1 MWPDCRVLGRDTV
14 CFRDHSIVREKRWY
28 VYMSVL
34 GRLLKF
40 AAPYWK
46 RYALAFIFLLA
57 ISGLTLLQPMVIRWV
72 VDGVLATESY
82 DLLIYGAL
90 AIFGVAALK
99 GVIQYLQRF
108 NMAYAGQK
116 VVFDIRNTLYEH
128 LQQLSY
134 SFYDQT
140 QTGQIMSRV
149 TSDVDAAQRF
159 LSNGAIQIVSNAVSF
174 FATLILMLSLNWRLT
189 LISMV
194 TVPVLAWRV
203 QVYATKVRPMFTQ
216 IQQQV
221 AVVNTRIQENIA
233 GQRVVKAFARKQYEI
248 DKFERDNMELLHRSI
263 RAERLS
269 AINWSL
275 MRLLTEMSLAIILW
289 YGGRQVI
296 STELTLGTL
305 MSFNMLLGQ
314 LLGPIRMLGWQVS
327 MVQRTIASGERI
339 FEILDT
345 QADVRDKP
353 GAKPIGEIEGR
364 VTFENVSFAYDGV
377 NMVLKNINLDVSPG
391 ETVAILGGTGSG
403 KTTLINL
410 IPRFYDVTE
419 GRILIDGVD
428 IRDVTIESLRRQIGI
443 VTQETFLFS
452 ASLRDNIAY
461 GKPEATDEEIIEAA
475 KAAHIHDF
483 IMSLPDGYDTL
494 IGERGVGLSGGQK
507 QRVAIARALLMD
519 AKILLLD
526 ESTSSVDVETEMQIQ
541 QAFSKLL
548 KDRTAFIIAQRLST
562 VRDADRVI
570 VLDNGRIVEE
580 GTHEELLQLGGIY
593 TAIYN
598 LQFRP
603 QEVDFWDKNNVEPI
617 EDQGGGY

>member
-1 MWPDCRVLGRDTV
+1 
-14 CFRDHSIVREKRWY
+14 
-28 VYMSVL
+28 MSVL

-46 RYALAFIFLLA
+46 RYVLAFIFLLA

-72 VDGVLATESY
+72 VDGVLATEAY

>member
-1 MWPDCRVLGRDTV
+1 
-14 CFRDHSIVREKRWY
+14 
-28 VYMSVL
+28 MSVL
-34 GRLLKF
+34 RRLLKF
-40 AAPYWK
+40 VAPYWK
-46 RYALAFIFLLA
+46 RYALALVFLLA
-57 ISGLTLLQPMVIRWV
+57 ISGLNLLQPMVIGWV
-72 VDGVLATESY
+72 VDGVLAAEKY
-82 DLLIYGAL
+82 DLLLYAGL
-90 AIFGVAALK
+90 AIFGMAAVK
-99 GVIQYLQRF
+99 GIIQYLQRF

-116 VVFDIRNTLYEH
+116 VVFDIRNTLYRH

-134 SFYDQT
+134 SFYDQA
-140 QTGQIMSRV
+140 QTGQLMSRV
-149 TSDVDAAQRF
+149 TSDVNAVQRF
-159 LSNGAIQIVSNAVSF
+159 LSNGIVQIVSTVVSF
-174 FATLILMLSLNWRLT
+174 SATLILMLSLNWKLT

-194 TVPVLAWRV
+194 TVPLLLWRV
-203 QVYATKVRPMFTQ
+203 KIYSTKERPMFAQ
-216 IQQQV
+216 IQEQV

-233 GQRVVKAFARKQYEI
+233 GQRVVKAFARKEYELE
-248 DKFERDNMELLHRSI
+248 KFERDNMELLQRSI

-275 MRLLTEMSLAIILW
+275 MRLLTETSLALILW

-296 STELTLGTL
+296 SFELSLGTL
-305 MSFNMLLGQ
+305 ISFNMLLGQ
-314 LLGPIRMLGWQVS
+314 LLGPIRSLGWIVS

-345 QADVRDKP
+345 EADVRDKP
-353 GAKPIGEIEGR
+353 GAKPIGKIEGR
-364 VTFENVSFAYDGV
+364 VTFDNVSFAYDGV
-377 NMVLKNINLDVSPG
+377 NMVLKNINLDVAPG

-403 KTTLINL
+403 KSTLIML
-410 IPRFYDVTE
+410 IPRFYDPTE
-419 GRILIDGVD
+419 GRILIDGID
-428 IRDVTIESLRRQIGI
+428 IRDVTLESLRRQIGI

-452 ASLRDNIAY
+452 ASIRDNIAY

-483 IMSLPDGYDTL
+483 IMSLPDGYDTI

-519 AKILLLD
+519 ARILLLD

-541 QAFSKLL
+541 QAFSRLL

-562 VRDADRVI
+562 VRDADRIV
-570 VLDNGRIVEE
+570 VLDNGTIVEE
-580 GTHEELLQLGGIY
+580 GTHEELLELGGIY

-603 QEVDFWDKNNVEPI
+603 QEINFLGDDEI
-617 EDQGGGY
+617 ESVFNQGGGN

>member
-1 MWPDCRVLGRDTV
+1 
-14 CFRDHSIVREKRWY
+14 
-28 VYMSVL
+28 MSVL

-46 RYALAFIFLLA
+46 RYVLAFIFLLA

-72 VDGVLATESY
+72 VDGVLATEAY

-159 LSNGAIQIVSNAVSF
+159 LSNGAIQIVSNVVSF

-203 QVYATKVRPMFTQ
+203 GVYATKVRPMFAQ

-233 GQRVVKAFARKQYEI
+233 GQRVVKAFARKQYEM
-248 DKFERDNMELLHRSI
+248 DKFERDNMELLQRSI

-296 STELTLGTL
+296 SSELTLGTL

-377 NMVLKNINLDVSPG
+377 NMVLNNINLDVSPG

-419 GRILIDGVD
+419 GKILIDGVD

-461 GKPEATDEEIIEAA
+461 GKPEATDEEIVEAA

-483 IMSLPDGYDTL
+483 IMSLPNGYDTL

-519 AKILLLD
+519 ARILLLD

-541 QAFSKLL
+541 QAFSRLL

-603 QEVDFWDKNNVEPI
+603 QEVVLWDKDSIEPI
-617 EDQGGGY
+617 EDRGGGY

>member
-1 MWPDCRVLGRDTV
+1 
-14 CFRDHSIVREKRWY
+14 
-28 VYMSVL
+28 MSVL

-46 RYALAFIFLLA
+46 RYVLAFIFLLA

-72 VDGVLATESY
+72 VDDVLATESY
-82 DLLIYGAL
+82 DLLIYGAV

-116 VVFDIRNTLYEH
+116 VVFDIRNTLYKH

-159 LSNGAIQIVSNAVSF
+159 LSNGAIQIISNAVSF
-174 FATLILMLSLNWRLT
+174 FATLILMLSLNWQLT
-189 LISMV
+189 LVAMV

-203 QVYATKVRPMFTQ
+203 QVYATKVRPMFTD

-221 AVVNTRIQENIA
+221 AVVNTRIQENIS
-233 GQRVVKAFARKQYEI
+233 GQRVVKAFARKQYEME
-248 DKFERDNMELLHRSI
+248 KFERDNKELLQRSI

-353 GAKPIGEIEGR
+353 GAKPIGKIEGR

-419 GRILIDGVD
+419 GRILIDGID
-428 IRDVTIESLRRQIGI
+428 IRDVTVESLRRQIGI

-461 GKPEATDEEIIEAA
+461 GKPEATDHEIMEAA

-483 IMSLPDGYDTL
+483 IMSLPDGYDTI

-519 AKILLLD
+519 ARILLLD

-541 QAFSKLL
+541 QAFSRLL

-570 VLDNGRIVEE
+570 VLDNGRIAEE

-603 QEVDFWDKNNVEPI
+603 QEIDFWDKSNTQSI

>member
-1 MWPDCRVLGRDTV
+1 
-14 CFRDHSIVREKRWY
+14 
-28 VYMSVL
+28 MSVL

-46 RYALAFIFLLA
+46 RYVLAFIFLLA

-72 VDGVLATESY
+72 VDGVLATEAY

-159 LSNGAIQIVSNAVSF
+159 LSNGAIQIVSNVVSF

-203 QVYATKVRPMFTQ
+203 GVYATKVRPMFAQ

-233 GQRVVKAFARKQYEI
+233 GQRVVKAFARKQYEM
-248 DKFERDNMELLHRSI
+248 DKFERDNMELLQRSI

-296 STELTLGTL
+296 SSELTLGTL

-377 NMVLKNINLDVSPG
+377 NMVLNNINLDVSPG

-419 GRILIDGVD
+419 GKILIDGVD

-452 ASLRDNIAY
+452 ASLRDNIRY
-461 GKPEATDEEIIEAA
+461 GKPEATDQEIIEAA

-483 IMSLPDGYDTL
+483 IMTLPNGYDTL

-519 AKILLLD
+519 ARILLLD

-541 QAFSKLL
+541 QAFSRLL

-570 VLDNGRIVEE
+570 VLDNGTIVEE

-603 QEVDFWDKNNVEPI
+603 QEVVLWDKDSIEPI
-617 EDQGGGY
+617 EDRGGGY

>member
-1 MWPDCRVLGRDTV
+1 
-14 CFRDHSIVREKRWY
+14 
-28 VYMSVL
+28 MSVL
-34 GRLLKF
+34 RRLLKF
-40 AAPYWK
+40 VAPYWK
-46 RYALAFIFLLA
+46 RYALALVFLLA
-57 ISGLTLLQPMVIRWV
+57 ISGLNLLQPMVIGWV
-72 VDGVLATESY
+72 VDGVLAAEKY
-82 DLLIYGAL
+82 DLLLYAGL
-90 AIFGVAALK
+90 AIFGMAAVK
-99 GVIQYLQRF
+99 GIIQYLQRF

-116 VVFDIRNTLYEH
+116 VVFDIRNTLYRH

-134 SFYDQT
+134 SFYDQA
-140 QTGQIMSRV
+140 QTGQLMSRV
-149 TSDVDAAQRF
+149 TSDVNAVQRF
-159 LSNGAIQIVSNAVSF
+159 LSNGIVQIVSTVVSF
-174 FATLILMLSLNWRLT
+174 SATLILMLSLNWKLT

-194 TVPVLAWRV
+194 TVPLLLWRV
-203 QVYATKVRPMFTQ
+203 KIYSTKVRPMFAQ
-216 IQQQV
+216 IQEQV

-233 GQRVVKAFARKQYEI
+233 GQRVVKAFARKEYELE
-248 DKFERDNMELLHRSI
+248 KFERDNMELLQRSI

-275 MRLLTEMSLAIILW
+275 MRLLTETSLALILW

-296 STELTLGTL
+296 SFELSLGTL
-305 MSFNMLLGQ
+305 ISFNMLLGQ
-314 LLGPIRMLGWQVS
+314 LLGPIRSLGWIVS

-345 QADVRDKP
+345 EADVRDKP

-364 VTFENVSFAYDGV
+364 VTFDNVSFAYDGV
-377 NMVLKNINLDVSPG
+377 NMVLKNINLDVAPG

-403 KTTLINL
+403 KSTLIML
-410 IPRFYDVTE
+410 IPRFYDPTE
-419 GRILIDGVD
+419 GRILIDGID
-428 IRDVTIESLRRQIGI
+428 IRDVTLESLRRQIGI

-452 ASLRDNIAY
+452 ASIRDNIAY

-483 IMSLPDGYDTL
+483 IMSLPDGYDTI

-519 AKILLLD
+519 ARILLLD

-541 QAFSKLL
+541 QAFSRLL

-562 VRDADRVI
+562 VRDADRIV
-570 VLDNGRIVEE
+570 VLDNGTIVEE
-580 GTHEELLQLGGIY
+580 GTHEELLELGGIY

-603 QEVDFWDKNNVEPI
+603 QEINFLGDDEI
-617 EDQGGGY
+617 ESVFNQGGGN